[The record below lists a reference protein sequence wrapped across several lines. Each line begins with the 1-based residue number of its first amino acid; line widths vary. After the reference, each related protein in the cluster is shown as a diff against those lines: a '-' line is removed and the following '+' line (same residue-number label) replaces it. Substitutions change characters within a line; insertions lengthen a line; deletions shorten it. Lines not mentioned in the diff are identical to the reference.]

1 MHRYGFLTNEE
12 LKLDY
17 VLGLTVNKL
26 LDKRLQTR
34 IYQYGFYAK
43 SVHQPRCLIRQKH
56 VKVGKNLVDAAQF
69 LVRAES
75 EKKINLAPSSPFETK
90 KPGRTSRK
98 KNKGRKQP
106 AA

>member
-1 MHRYGFLTNEE
+1 MNRYGFLSQEE

-34 IYQYGFYAK
+34 IYQEGFHTK
-43 SVHQPRCLIRQKH
+43 SIHQARLLIRQKH
-56 VKVGKNLVDAAQF
+56 VKVGKNLVDAPQF
-69 LVRAES
+69 AVRTES
-75 EKKINLAPSSPFETK
+75 EKKINLAPNSPYETK

-98 KNKGRKQP
+98 KNKGKKQEE
-106 AA
+106 